1 MQFKDVI
8 HDRKSVRNF
17 SDRPVSDEDIE
28 TILRA
33 GIQAPSAGN
42 IQPWRFT
49 VVKSEAARERLN
61 EAVGQR
67 WAAAAPA
74 VIVVSLDPRPVN
86 ARYGARGLTLYGIQD
101 CAAAAEN
108 MLLTA
113 VDLGLASCW
122 IGAFDEAKV
131 AAALGL
137 KRPITPV
144 TLLPIGYSAQGS
156 GKQSRRPLDE
166 VVSWI

>member
-8 HDRKSVRNF
+8 DERKSVRNF
-17 SDRPVSDEDIE
+17 SDRQISDADIE
-28 TILRA
+28 AILRA
-33 GIQAPSAGN
+33 GVQAPSAGN

-49 VVKSEAARERLN
+49 VVKSEAARTRLN

-67 WAAAAPA
+67 WAAAAPV

-86 ARYGARGLTLYGIQD
+86 ARYGARGLTMYGIQD

-122 IGAFDEAKV
+122 IGAFDETKV
-131 AAALGL
+131 AEALGL

-156 GKQSRRPLDE
+156 GKQSRRPIDE

>member
-1 MQFKDVI
+1 MQLSDVI
-8 HDRKSVRNF
+8 SERKSVRNF
-17 SDRPVSDEDIE
+17 SDRAVADSDIE
-28 TILRA
+28 AILRA

-61 EAVGQR
+61 AAVGQR
-67 WAAAAPA
+67 WAAAAPV

-86 ARYGARGLTLYGIQD
+86 ARYSSRGLTLYGIQD
-101 CAAAAEN
+101 CAAATEN
-108 MLLTA
+108 MLLKA

-122 IGAFDEAKV
+122 IGAFDETKV
-131 AAALGL
+131 AEALGL

>member
-1 MQFKDVI
+1 MQFSDIVNERI
-8 HDRKSVRNF
+8 SVRNF
-17 SDRPVSDEDIE
+17 SDRPVSESDIE
-28 TILRA
+28 AILHA

-49 VVKSEAARERLN
+49 VVSSEQARERLN

-67 WAAAAPA
+67 WAAAAPV

-108 MLLTA
+108 MLLAA

-122 IGAFDEAKV
+122 IGAFDEQKV
-131 AAALGL
+131 AEAIGL
-137 KRPITPV
+137 KRPLAPV
-144 TLLPIGYSAQGS
+144 TILPIGYSAQGS
-156 GKQSRRPLDE
+156 GKQSRRALDE